1 MLACPSAQIGTGF
14 ATQSATSQVQMKNAA
29 RIQSACLQLTRSRH
43 ETCIYGRPPQARDLA
58 NRDPPPLPEMRDDMT
73 VQELVAAFEQRLK
86 MPTRF

>member
-1 MLACPSAQIGTGF
+1 
-14 ATQSATSQVQMKNAA
+14 MKNAA